1 MWKQVLDCSMC
12 YCGKYLESE
21 IRKKFSNVLRAHE
34 DPLGTRWT
42 MRGSQKLRDHTVGL
56 AKKKTMSSLFA
67 SWLLDLNNH
76 KEQELEINFFKN
88 LDEDSWIKSK

>member
-56 AKKKTMSSLFA
+56 AKKKNNVFSLC
-67 SWLLDLNNH
+67 LLITGF
-76 KEQELEINFFKN
+76 EQSQRARTGNKFF
-88 LDEDSWIKSK
+88 